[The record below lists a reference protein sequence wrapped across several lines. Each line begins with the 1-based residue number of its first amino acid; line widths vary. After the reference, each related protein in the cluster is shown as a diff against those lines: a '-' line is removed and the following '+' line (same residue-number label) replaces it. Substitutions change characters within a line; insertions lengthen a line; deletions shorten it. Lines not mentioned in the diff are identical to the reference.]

1 MMRLK
6 SWHIAGFAFTVIF
19 GALLHFFFDWSGES
33 PAVGL
38 FAPVNESTWEH
49 LKLLFF
55 PMLLFGVLQF
65 AIFGRKIP
73 NFVPILAASVSIG
86 MAAIVVLFYTYT
98 GIVGQ
103 NYLPVDIAV
112 FVIGALLAYSFSY
125 RNLGTELFSSCPA
138 RAVGWVVLALYTAL
152 FLLFTNNPPQIGLFL
167 DPVTRTYGLG

>member
-1 MMRLK
+1 M
-6 SWHIAGFAFTVIF
+6 
-19 GALLHFFFDWSGES
+19 
-33 PAVGL
+33 
-38 FAPVNESTWEH
+38 
-49 LKLLFF
+49 
-55 PMLLFGVLQF
+55 
-65 AIFGRKIP
+65 
-73 NFVPILAASVSIG
+73 AASVSIG